1 MRVKEKKKSQVD
13 DAARKFDGDL
23 KSCMNCRFFTGND
36 SRCINS
42 KCCKE
47 EETIVKPIV
56 KEKSECSIEV
66 NVAKLKSNRIKDKFY
81 KEECKGCPY
90 ANETGTCFHI
100 CFKNILA
107 RK

>member
-1 MRVKEKKKSQVD
+1 MEIKLTKKEVKQFQAKYDCKHCQFYEKPRQ
-13 DAARKFDGDL
+13 
-23 KSCMNCRFFTGND
+23 
-36 SRCINS
+36 
-42 KCCKE
+42 CKA
-47 EETIVKPIV
+47 IG
-56 KEKSECSIEV
+56 ECLIEA